1 MRGDFNL
8 RGDECVYSCVGAPL
22 HYFILLILFV
32 RACGEDDTFY
42 AAEGGAELLELFLA
56 FTGIYFAV
64 VYDVPVVVFVGGDEC
79 YGVVRTV
86 NEFEKYGIPSLRVR
100 VAISEDMGGDADM
113 DSEIRQRMASPDNR
127 FISDCINA
135 IIFLHE
141 KGRDVTDY
149 FVLMS
154 EYFRSGTEMGR
165 NEIIMGINYL
175 SKSLLTK
182 DNAVRM
188 NILLGLKRIFSATM
202 IAETDEELEVNR
214 KMSLRKNVAP
224 IVRRLSD
231 EMAAEHNEILLDWQ
245 QYYNSEETCLDIR
258 NAFQPSYSD

>member
-1 MRGDFNL
+1 MNKTIKDHL
-8 RGDECVYSCVGAPL
+8 CTITECLWHDQASLLVGAGFSKNATL
-22 HYFILLILFV
+22 QQ
-32 RACGEDDTFY
+32 
-42 AAEGGAELLELFLA
+42 GGH
-56 FTGIYFAV
+56 
-64 VYDVPVVVFVGGDEC
+64 
-79 YGVVRTV
+79 
-86 NEFEKYGIPSLRVR
+86 IPPD
-100 VAISEDMGGDADM
+100 IGGDADM

-135 IIFLHE
+135 VIFLHK